1 MKSKL
6 NLGDKI
12 RKFFGQEGCPG
23 RESPV
28 FAGPASARERSFV
41 EGGVGAT
48 HSISAHG
55 GGGDWTPVAAGD
67 GGAKAGGAPCRNLV
81 SVKADLTSNMRTTG
95 GHVGCGDPASSLQSE
110 VCFPQLLETLA
121 GGGPEQRAVAAE
133 ALFNFTAESEAARQ
147 RATAAG
153 VVAHLTELLLS
164 GTDHARMY
172 AAYTLSSLT
181 SIDEAIAQMRQQ
193 RAPAAL
199 VGLLAGCPLLVCKK
213 GAMRALGRLARND
226 DTAAEIVAAGGLRPI
241 VSLLAHGDASLVR
254 RCLVALYFIGA
265 DKPELQAELGAV
277 PGAIAQLVSLLR
289 SDNADV
295 RAEAA
300 DVIKVVARSPACAGQ
315 VLDHGGAELLAAL
328 AAGTIAA
335 GGGGLSTGLSGS
347 AQARTRASAARALQ
361 RLNELPELRAQLSE
375 QLGTGLHGQPASASG
390 GGDAA
395 ALLDEVASASEGD
408 DVRELVEAVA
418 RGSPNTRA
426 KAAAAIEQVATDPT
440 AAK

>member
-1 MKSKL
+1 M
-6 NLGDKI
+6 
-12 RKFFGQEGCPG
+12 
-23 RESPV
+23 
-28 FAGPASARERSFV
+28 
-41 EGGVGAT
+41 
-48 HSISAHG
+48 
-55 GGGDWTPVAAGD
+55 
-67 GGAKAGGAPCRNLV
+67 

-110 VCFPQLLETLA
+110 VCFPQLLDTLA

-181 SIDEAIAQMRQQ
+181 SIDEAIAQMRRQ

-335 GGGGLSTGLSGS
+335 GGGLSTGLSGS

-361 RLNELPELRAQLSE
+361 RLNELPELRAQLAA
-375 QLGTGLHGQPASASG
+375 QLGTGLHGQLAGGGAAAAVSAGGGG

-395 ALLDEVASASEGD
+395 SLLDEVASASEGD
-408 DVRELVEAVA
+408 DARELVEAVA
-418 RGSPNTRA
+418 RGSPFTRA
-426 KAAAAIEQVATDPT
+426 KAAAAIEQVAADPT